1 MSFEVWPEAIE
12 LGRLFADEGYEL
24 ALVGGPVRDMLLHR
38 RSHDLDFCTSARPEQ
53 FEPILR
59 RWGRDGFWDMGRKF
73 GTLGAMRRRA
83 DGTEVQ
89 VEVTTYRSDVY
100 DPDSRKP
107 EVSYGDTL
115 EGDLS
120 RRDFTVNAMA
130 LRVPDLEFVDPFGG
144 ANDLAKGVLRTPV
157 DPRQSFDDDP
167 LRMMRAVRFV
177 AQLGFRI
184 EPETAEAITDMVDR
198 IGIVSAERVRDELV
212 KMLLSDRPR
221 AGIEALVESGLA
233 DIVFPEVP
241 ALQLEIDEHH
251 RHKDVFEHT
260 MIVIDRAVAL
270 ETGPD
275 GPVPAPDLTLR
286 LAALMHDIG
295 KPKTR
300 RFEAGGKVS
309 FHHHD
314 AVGAKMTRKRL
325 KALHFDHHVV
335 DDVAEL
341 VNLHLRFHGYV
352 DEPWTDSAVRRYVK
366 DAGHLYERLN
376 RLTRADAT
384 TQNRRKAMVFASA
397 MDEMEQRVRDLK
409 EKEDFDAIRP
419 DLDGNEIMD
428 LLGLEPGPMVG
439 RAYKHMLEYRLDNG
453 PVDHDTAVEELQV
466 GHLIRRLAALDV
478 LDRRARRQHLVG
490 VLQVLERGAQHHID
504 QRILTVVHHHDGVGE
519 VVVQRIRLVDG
530 VAPEVVVV
538 VAQGV
543 IPLDRKP
550 TVLQSLGHRLRETGE
565 TGAIQH
571 ADGNRG
577 VVHRGGGGAV
587 LALGGAGRGDPVV
600 RRLHGGADASQTEDV
615 EVEQHRDH
623 QRHGHDRADH
633 REHNALAMAD
643 VLFAGFPLVVVLF
656 HIPKILHE

>member
-1 MSFEVWPEAIE
+1 MREHERETVDFEVWPEAIE
-12 LGRLFADEGYEL
+12 LGEMFAEEGYEL
-24 ALVGGPVRDMLLHR
+24 ALVGGPVRDLLLR
-38 RSHDLDFCTSARPEQ
+38 RPSHDLDFCTSARPEQ

-73 GTLGAMRRRA
+73 GTLGAMRRRP

-89 VEVTTYRSDVY
+89 VEITTYRSDEY

-107 EVSYGDTL
+107 EVSYGDSL

-144 ANDLAKGVLRTPV
+144 ANDLSKRVLRTPV

-184 EPETAEAITDMVDR
+184 EPETAEAICAMADR
-198 IGIVSAERVRDELV
+198 LGIVSAERVRDELV
-212 KMLLSDRPR
+212 KLLLSDRPR
-221 AGIEALVESGLA
+221 AGIEAFVDSGLA
-233 DIVFPEVP
+233 DVVFPEIP

-325 KALHFDHHVV
+325 KALRFDHHVV
-335 DDVAEL
+335 DDVSEL
-341 VNLHLRFHGYV
+341 VNLPLRVHGYV
-352 DEPWTDSAVRRYVK
+352 DEPWTDAAVRRYVK
-366 DAGHLYERLN
+366 DAGPLYERLN

-384 TQNRRKAMVFASA
+384 TQNRRKALVFKTA
-397 MDEMEQRVRDLK
+397 MDEMEERVRALK
-409 EKEDFDAIRP
+409 EQEDFNAIRP
-419 DLDGNEIMD
+419 DLNGNEIMQE
-428 LLGLEPGPMVG
+428 LGLEPGPQVG
-439 RAYKHMLEYRLDNG
+439 AAYRHMLDYRLDNG
-453 PVDHDTAVEELQV
+453 PVGREE
-466 GHLIRRLAALDV
+466 
-478 LDRRARRQHLVG
+478 
-490 VLQVLERGAQHHID
+490 
-504 QRILTVVHHHDGVGE
+504 
-519 VVVQRIRLVDG
+519 
-530 VAPEVVVV
+530 
-538 VAQGV
+538 
-543 IPLDRKP
+543 
-550 TVLQSLGHRLRETGE
+550 
-565 TGAIQH
+565 
-571 ADGNRG
+571 
-577 VVHRGGGGAV
+577 
-587 LALGGAGRGDPVV
+587 
-600 RRLHGGADASQTEDV
+600 
-615 EVEQHRDH
+615 
-623 QRHGHDRADH
+623 
-633 REHNALAMAD
+633 ALAE
-643 VLFAGFPLVVVLF
+643 
-656 HIPKILHE
+656 LHRWYDAQR